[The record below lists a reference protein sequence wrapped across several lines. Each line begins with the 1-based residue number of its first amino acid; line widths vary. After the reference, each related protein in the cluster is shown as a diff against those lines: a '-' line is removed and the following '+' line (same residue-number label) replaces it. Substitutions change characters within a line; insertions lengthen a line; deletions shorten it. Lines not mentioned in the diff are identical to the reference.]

1 MSNSRASLKLRRK
14 LSKSGLTLVLRIPK
28 DVERQLNLSEDTEVE
43 VWIENDKIVLKPI
56 KGKKNE

>member
-1 MSNSRASLKLRRK
+1 MSNSSSSLKLRRK

-43 VWIENDKIVLKPI
+43 IWIENDKIVLKPI
-56 KGKKNE
+56 KGKEK